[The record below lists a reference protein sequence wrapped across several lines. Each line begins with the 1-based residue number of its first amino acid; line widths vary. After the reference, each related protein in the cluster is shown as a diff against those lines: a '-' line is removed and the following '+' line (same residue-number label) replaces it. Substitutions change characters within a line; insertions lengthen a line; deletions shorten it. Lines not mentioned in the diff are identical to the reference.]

1 MGQYSVLVV
10 DDDAKIRELLTTYF
24 LKEDFTVFTA
34 ADGPEALVRARE
46 DKPDIMVLDL
56 MLPGMDG
63 REVCRRVRR
72 ESELPILML
81 TAKDDETDRL
91 IGLEL
96 GADDYVVKPFSIREV
111 VARVR
116 AILRRTHG
124 ADHAAAAAPVL
135 EYGELQLDPA
145 GHTVFLSGR
154 ALELTPIEFRLLKI
168 FLQNPRRVFNRLQ
181 LMENTHGFAF
191 DGYERTIDA
200 HIRNLRRKI
209 EPDGKKPRYIQ
220 TVYGIGYKL
229 GGEENA

>member
-34 ADGPEALVRARE
+34 ADGPAALVRARE
-46 DKPDIMVLDL
+46 DKPDIMVPDL

-124 ADHAAAAAPVL
+124 ADYAAAAAPVL

>member
-34 ADGPEALVRARE
+34 ADGPAALVRARE

-124 ADHAAAAAPVL
+124 ADYAAAAAPVL